1 MTHLQQLLKS
11 ASPIIQ
17 LVALVFGI
25 IASVQ
30 ALTELVPV
38 VAQIWKPS
46 VGGAQQ
52 NAIIAAAL
60 SLVVANVGK

>member
-1 MTHLQQLLKS
+1 MSHIEALLKQ
-11 ASPIIQ
+11 AAPLIRLI
-17 LVALVFGI
+17 ALVFGL

-30 ALTELVPV
+30 ALTEIFPF

-46 VGGAQQ
+46 VGSVQN

-60 SLVVANVGK
+60 SLVVGNIK